1 MHLKKNISFIL
12 GFFALAFLSN
22 AYATAKPQAVEN
34 ETAIQNAV
42 LVQIN
47 AYRKQHGL
55 SPLKM
60 DNNMVREARQ
70 HSLDMATHRMP
81 FGHQDF
87 FKRITRLHKQIK
99 NTGAGAENV
108 AYNYKNAQIV
118 VQQWVRSS
126 GHKRNIVGN
135 YDLTGIGVIRDKQG
149 KLYYTQL
156 FLRTT
161 KGNPHV
167 SAHTARRPPF
177 GVSFGGISF
186 RRGT

>member
-1 MHLKKNISFIL
+1 MLWKKNIALFSFI
-12 GFFALAFLSN
+12 ALAFLST
-22 AYATAKPQAVEN
+22 AYANTKPQAVES

-42 LVQIN
+42 LMEIN

-60 DNNMVREARQ
+60 ENNMVREARL
-70 HSLDMATHRMP
+70 HSQDMATHRMP
-81 FGHQDF
+81 FGHQGF
-87 FKRITRLHKQIK
+87 GKRITRLHKQIK

-108 AYNYKNAQIV
+108 AYNYKNAHIV
-118 VQQWVRSS
+118 VQQWLRSP

-135 YDLTGIGVIRDKQG
+135 YDLTGIGVIRDKHG

-161 KGNPHV
+161 KANV
-167 SAHTARRPPF
+167 HTPTHAARRAPF

-186 RRGT
+186 RRSA

>member
-1 MHLKKNISFIL
+1 MHFKKYISFIL
-12 GFFALAFLSN
+12 GFIALAFISN
-22 AYATAKPQAVEN
+22 AYANVQPQVVES

-42 LVQIN
+42 LVHIN

-60 DNNMVREARQ
+60 DNDMVREARQ

-87 FKRITRLHKQIK
+87 AKRITRLHKQLK

-156 FLRTT
+156 FLRTS
-161 KGNPHV
+161 KGNTPKPTH
-167 SAHTARRPPF
+167 ATRRPPF

-186 RRGT
+186 RRSA